1 MSAPTEAS
9 SLKRLIITP
18 AISRL
23 AFCMD
28 CPADWQPIDL
38 PQQTPNFDEPTNFF
52 SLAVLMPVSATA
64 PTLVSI
70 GARPAYGDGSVYDWA
85 QFAMNHHNITF
96 TFTQLMPGNVN
107 GYPAIRAMGSQ
118 PSEDGPMQLAMAF
131 VEDGESFLQITA
143 MAPAAAWPELEK
155 LFESMINSFALLRP
169 QGATVGLI
177 PGQKPP
183 LNDANFKALALS
195 ESSATL
201 TDPDLK
207 LKAYMR
213 DNGIGLLPRAASVNE
228 QERFAMMG
236 LRLRDGSHPRA
247 LWLVH
252 HGRWQTHA
260 RLHRRQRDSDQH
272 QQPPH
277 SGIDHRSGHGQHHAR
292 HAQRTTTG
300 RASQAGY
307 GRHTDARL
315 QRPGHRR
322 RSAQSSFHV
331 HPISHRE
338 LHHADPRDMQRSGL
352 VPGDGPGRTD
362 PQTDAA
368 FQVKKFRVLSPLAA

>member
-85 QFAMNHHNITF
+85 QFAMNHHNI

-228 QERFAMMG
+228 QERFAMMACGSVMAAIPVPFGWYIMDDGKRTLVFTGDNAIQISISNLPTVG
-236 LRLRDGSHPRA
+236 LTIDQGMDNITQGMLKEQPQ
-247 LWLVH
+247 VEH
-252 HGRWQTHA
+252 HK
-260 RLHRRQRDSDQH
+260 L
-272 QQPPH
+272 
-277 SGIDHRSGHGQHHAR
+277 
-292 HAQRTTTG
+292 
-300 RASQAGY
+300 
-307 GRHTDARL
+307 
-315 QRPGHRR
+315 
-322 RSAQSSFHV
+322 
-331 HPISHRE
+331 
-338 LHHADPRDMQRSGL
+338 DMEGTPTLAFKGL
-352 VPGDGPGRTD
+352 VIGGEALNQVFMFTPSAIANCTM
-362 PQTDAA
+362 QT
-368 FQVKKFRVLSPLAA
+368 RVTCSEAD